1 MHINSRQLHHT
12 PILNRPVYEGQLLT
26 LIKQNWY
33 HLVTKSQILSNDDI
47 LYVRE
52 IAKQAGELAVQMRQG
67 VEVREKTGPSDLVTA
82 ADIALSKLIVERLQ
96 ARFPDDLIVSEEDEE
111 HENHEEQAESG
122 KHRRVWLV
130 DPIDGTDNYVANDG
144 QYSVMIGL
152 LVDKVIDFG
161 CVYAPAS
168 ETIYFGG
175 LTYGAW
181 KATPHS
187 QPKRYGKPPAIA
199 SDANARL
206 MMGFRDRKINPWVMQ
221 HAKVSF
227 VKAGSVGLK
236 VAKILEDE
244 ADVFVHFAKKLKV
257 WDTAGPAAI
266 AQGGGLEVGT
276 LEEDR
281 LDFPLP
287 EVVHSTSVIVARPN
301 GLAWCRRHLSQ
312 SRADL
317 PVQL

>member
-1 MHINSRQLHHT
+1 M
-12 PILNRPVYEGQLLT
+12 
-26 LIKQNWY
+26 
-33 HLVTKSQILSNDDI
+33 TKSPILSNDDI
-47 LYVRE
+47 LYIRE
-52 IAKQAGELAVQMRQG
+52 IARQAGELAVQMRQG
-67 VEVREKTGPSDLVTA
+67 VEIREKTGPTDLVTA
-82 ADIALSKLIVERLQ
+82 ADIALSELLVDKLR
-96 ARFPDDLIVSEEDEE
+96 ARFPDDLIVSEEDEK
-111 HENHEEQAESG
+111 HVDSG
-122 KHRRVWLV
+122 VHKRVWVV

-152 LVDKVIDFG
+152 LVDRVVDFG

-168 ETIYFGG
+168 ETAYFGG

-181 KATPHS
+181 KVTPHS
-187 QPKRYGKPPAIA
+187 QAKRYEKPAAIEI
-199 SDANARL
+199 DATARL
-206 MMGFRDRKINPWVMQ
+206 MMGFRDRKLNPWVMQ

-266 AQGGGLEVGT
+266 ALGGGLEVGT
-276 LEEDR
+276 LEQDE
-281 LDFPLP
+281 LHFPLP
-287 EVVHSTSVIVARPN
+287 EVIHDTSVIIARPN
-301 GLAWCRRHLSQ
+301 GLVWCRRHLSR
-312 SRADL
+312 SGADV